1 MPTLR
6 VKEIWRYPVKSMQG
20 EKLDHCVLSQG
31 GIPLDRGWA
40 VRDEDTKTIRGAK
53 YIGGLLNLSARY
65 IEGTS
70 AGLVPHVEIRAG
82 EATMRSDDPRVHAFL
97 SDALGRNVTLW
108 PLKPANDTEHYTKRP
123 AMEGGRLAELRA
135 VFGLEPDEPMPDFSK
150 FPPQLLKELTDF
162 AAPRGTYFDAY
173 PVHVLSEGSIG
184 LLQALTPASRLD
196 VRRFRPN
203 FLLAQDSGEATP
215 LEESWLGHEVL
226 LGSATIKAAVK
237 APRCIMTTRA
247 QTDLPQDSAIMR
259 AMVRGTA
266 QCLGIYADVVRAG
279 TVSVGAS
286 AAAV

>member
-1 MPTLR
+1 MPALR
-6 VKEIWRYPVKSMQG
+6 VKEVWRYPVKSMQG
-20 EKLDHCVLSQG
+20 EKLDHCLLSLG

-53 YIGGLLNLSARY
+53 YIAGLLNMSARY

-82 EATMRSDDPRVHAFL
+82 ERTVRSDDPHVHAFL
-97 SDALGRNVTLW
+97 SDALGRKVTLW
-108 PLKPANDTEHYTKRP
+108 PLMPADDTDHYAKRP
-123 AMEGGRLAELRA
+123 AMAGGRLAELRA

-162 AAPRGTYFDAY
+162 GSPRGTYFDAF
-173 PVHVLSEGSIG
+173 PVHLLSEGS
-184 LLQALTPASRLD
+184 LRHLQTLSPDSRLD

-203 FLLAQDSGEATP
+203 FLLAQDGDETMP
-215 LEESWLGHEVL
+215 IEESWLGHDVS
-226 LGSATIKAAVK
+226 LGSATIKAVVK

-247 QTDLPQDSAIMR
+247 QMDLPQDSAIMR

-266 QCLGIYADVVRAG
+266 QCLGVYADVVHAG
-279 TVSVGAS
+279 AVSAG
-286 AAAV
+286 AAVALA